1 MSGSISERL
10 RELQGDMS
18 ARKFARELDLK
29 VTTLWEYLRG
39 REPPASVIVSIAR
52 KLNLRA
58 WWLLT
63 GEGPKHSGG
72 SEDGP
77 YGTSICRDLREI
89 RVRIDALQ
97 SWLDQCESRYGC
109 ERKG

>member
-1 MSGSISERL
+1 MNGSISERL
-10 RELQGDMS
+10 RELQGEMS
-18 ARKFARELDLK
+18 ARKFAKELDLK

-39 REPPASVIVSIAR
+39 REPPAAVIVTIAR
-52 KLNLRA
+52 KLNLRV

-63 GEGPKHSGG
+63 GEGPKYGVG

-77 YGTSICRDLREI
+77 YETSICRELREI

-97 SWLDQCESRYGC
+97 SWLDQCESRYEC
-109 ERKG
+109 ERR